1 MGVALLLVPY
11 VKWCLY
17 HSVERS
23 HNANCVLAFTPREF
37 PKASTWIV
45 RKYCSFSQLHIVHNL
60 TYGANFRYTP
70 AMSQIPQLTVSAVPQ
85 LTVSTQNAPGE
96 LARITE
102 ILAQE
107 DANIEGMTQTGV
119 ESSQVK
125 THVVVD
131 KAAEAK
137 KVLESQG
144 LEVSQTDILAITC
157 ASDQPGLIATVAR
170 ALGNAG
176 INIENAYYSSGSRGN
191 KIVIYVWVAPA
202 QLQQALE
209 VVKGL

>member
-1 MGVALLLVPY
+1 
-11 VKWCLY
+11 
-17 HSVERS
+17 
-23 HNANCVLAFTPREF
+23 
-37 PKASTWIV
+37 
-45 RKYCSFSQLHIVHNL
+45 
-60 TYGANFRYTP
+60 
-70 AMSQIPQLTVSAVPQ
+70 MSQIPQLTVSAVPQ

-191 KIVIYVWVAPA
+191 NIVIYVWVAPA